1 MGIAKKKLATKKAK
15 KTLTKQEKNFKR
27 VSKVQKLLQ
36 YRRRIKQA
44 RKGKVVPIKKRRQQ
58 EAN

>member
-1 MGIAKKKLATKKAK
+1 MGIVKKKLAPKKAK